1 MPTKCGTAPFLS
13 TCLYIIYTLF
23 QLCSQYR
30 TYIHIDKQ
38 DIIYNKS
45 AQLGRTQQGET
56 LTEVNSLFDQMESVQ
71 RRALNII
78 FPDTSCELARDN
90 ANVPTLSERRF
101 SLCNRLFRRMSQPP
115 HKLNCLF
122 PKYSQPIIIFAS
134 KILCSYPSSEH

>member
-38 DIIYNKS
+38 DIIYNES

-71 RRALNII
+71 RRVLNMI
-78 FPDTSCELARDN
+78 FPDTSCELARTTQMYQLCLN
-90 ANVPTLSERRF
+90 ADPLFVIAF
-101 SLCNRLFRRMSQPP
+101 SVEC
-115 HKLNCLF
+115 LNH
-122 PKYSQPIIIFAS
+122 PINLTAFS
-134 KILCSYPSSEH
+134 PNTVNQL